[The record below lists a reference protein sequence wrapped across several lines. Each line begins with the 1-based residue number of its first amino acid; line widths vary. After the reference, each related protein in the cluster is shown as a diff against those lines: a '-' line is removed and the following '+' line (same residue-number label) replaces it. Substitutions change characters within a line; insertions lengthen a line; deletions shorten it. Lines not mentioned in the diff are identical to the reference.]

1 MRAIRERVRRVLHAV
16 APRAAVTITS
26 MRARAHT
33 QRMVKEW
40 GLYALNQRLLAEAGD
55 RVLAGPFAG
64 MVLSPMTHAE
74 HVGPWLLG
82 TYEAELH
89 PWLDELLRMDFAQVV
104 DVGAKIGYYAVGLA
118 RRYPDTPVVAFDTDP
133 WARAAVRQMAA
144 ANGTPRV
151 EVRGFCGPEW
161 LDAGL
166 RGGALVISDCEGYE
180 RDLFTASRAPAL
192 DTATLL
198 IELHDDM
205 APGASQA
212 IESRFRHTH
221 QLRRVRSHSDSA
233 PAAPSAGTS
242 LTPEELNR
250 LAHEVRPP
258 QEWVLLTPKAG
269 DPGTIG

>member
-1 MRAIRERVRRVLHAV
+1 MQAIRDRLRRALQAV
-16 APRAAVTITS
+16 APRTAVTVTS

-40 GLYALNQRLLAEAGD
+40 GLFDLNQRLLAEAGD

-64 MVLSPMTHAE
+64 MTLSPMTHAE

-82 TYEAELH
+82 TYERELH
-89 PWLDELLRMDFAQVV
+89 AWFDELLRMPFAQVV

-133 WARAAVRQMAA
+133 WARRAVREMAA
-144 ANGTPRV
+144 ANATPHV

-161 LDAGL
+161 LDASL
-166 RGGALVISDCEGYE
+166 RDGALVISDCEGYE
-180 RDLFTASRAPAL
+180 RDLFPPSRARAL
-192 DTATLL
+192 NTATLI

-205 APGASQA
+205 APGASA
-212 IESRFRHTH
+212 AVASRFRDTH
-221 QLRRVRSHSDSA
+221 DVRKVRSDDGPA
-233 PAAPSAGTS
+233 PTPPVGTS
-242 LTPEELNR
+242 LTAEELNR

-258 QEWVLLTPKAG
+258 QEWVLLTPRS
-269 DPGTIG
+269 D